1 MNGTIKKKLHRSKKK
16 KKKNERIVRVFKIL
30 ELLVKNECGTNGNCL
45 KRTLKSGTHSY
56 FQKLGFPANET
67 LREKIQK
74 IFVQIPK
81 TVFKKIIINNFSSLT

>member
-1 MNGTIKKKLHRSKKK
+1 MNGTIKKKTPSLE
-16 KKKNERIVRVFKIL
+16 KKNERIVRVFKIL

-67 LREKIQK
+67 LREKNSK
-74 IFVQIPK
+74 NFRSNSK
-81 TVFKKIIINNFSSLT
+81 NCFKKHHY